1 VTNLKTASLV
11 LVAVLAVGCGSAAPS
26 TAPHNPLAS
35 RGASLPTAC
44 TVSTANGS
52 CGPYAKYT
60 SITGTTSATN
70 IGNNV
75 WSPISG
81 WGQTLRADN
90 PGNWAVTANMPAG
103 NTAVVSYPSVGANY
117 GQTSG
122 DAEPLSD
129 FSSLYSSFSENM
141 NATSATSAWAA
152 YDIWLRPS
160 SKPKATEEVMIQ
172 HDFANNGACTAEA
185 SATFG
190 GSAGVPVQKW
200 NLCQFGSELVWKLTG
215 GNEQSGTVDILAM
228 LNWLVAHRYL
238 AKDSGLYL
246 IGYGWEICSTGGQNE
261 NFEVSRFS
269 ITAKY

>member
-1 VTNLKTASLV
+1 V
-11 LVAVLAVGCGSAAPS
+11 
-26 TAPHNPLAS
+26 
-35 RGASLPTAC
+35 
-44 TVSTANGS
+44 
-52 CGPYAKYT
+52 

-75 WSPISG
+75 WNPISG
-81 WGQTLRADN
+81 WKQTLYSVN
-90 PGNWAVTANMPAG
+90 PGEWSVTANMPAG

-117 GQTSG
+117 GQVSG
-122 DAEPLSD
+122 HAEPLSD
-129 FSSLYSSFSENM
+129 FSSLDSSFSEDM
-141 NATSATSAWAA
+141 HATSATSAWAA
-152 YDIWLRPS
+152 YDIWLGPGS
-160 SKPKATEEVMIQ
+160 KATDEVMIQ

-238 AKDSGLYL
+238 PHDTGLFL
-246 IGYGWEICSTGGQNE
+246 IGYGWEICSTGGQDE